1 MKFHM
6 LMFMNAW
13 MMLGLMKCKCQMP
26 CLTLGCYSPS
36 PYRNLVRRFERPTIL
51 HEKWDKPH
59 VNNPPVPTWHP
70 IHYGYSTPP
79 CRT

>member
-13 MMLGLMKCKCQMP
+13 IMLMLMKWKCQMP

-36 PYRNLVRRFERPTIL
+36 PYRNLVPRFERSTIL
-51 HEKWDKPH
+51 HKKQDKPH
-59 VNNPPVPTWHP
+59 VNNPPIPTWCLV
-70 IHYGYSTPP
+70 HYGYSTPL